1 MSEVMRDKV
10 RKLLAKAEATDN
22 PNEAE
27 AFSAKAAE
35 LIAAHRIDPSR
46 LAAEREE
53 GGDRLGLRQVP
64 IGRGAYVRARLALL
78 GAVAAANDCEL
89 VWQSGPDGATAVLA
103 GFESDLDATLVLHE
117 SLHMQAAGQ
126 MAALRRSTPAATQR
140 WRRSFLFGFAARVG
154 ELLVDAR
161 KRAEADATLTG
172 TSLPDLVSRSARV
185 RDHAKASFGRV
196 VTASAPSPAV
206 AAGWDRGRR
215 AAAGADLGRAR
226 LAGRRAI
233 GPAG

>member
-1 MSEVMRDKV
+1 MSEVMREKV

-35 LIAAHRIDPSR
+35 LIAAHRIEASR
-46 LAAEREE
+46 LTAEPVH
-53 GGDRLGLRQVP
+53 GDNLGLRRVP

-103 GFESDLDATLVLHE
+103 GFESDLDAALVLHE
-117 SLHMQAAGQ
+117 SLHMQAANQ

-154 ELLVDAR
+154 ELLIDAR
-161 KRAEADATLTG
+161 QRAEADARATG
-172 TSLPDLVSRSARV
+172 TWLPDVVSRTARV

-196 VTASAPSPAV
+196 VTAGAPSPAV

-215 AAAGADLGRAR
+215 AAAGADIGRGR

-233 GPAG
+233 GPAR